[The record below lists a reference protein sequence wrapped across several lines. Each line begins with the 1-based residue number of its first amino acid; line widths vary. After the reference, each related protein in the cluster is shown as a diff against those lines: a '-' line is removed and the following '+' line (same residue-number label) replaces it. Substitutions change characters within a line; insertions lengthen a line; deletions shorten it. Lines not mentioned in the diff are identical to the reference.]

1 MASSNKENIGT
12 IHARTDLC
20 NHKIASTSLDA
31 NSSSFLWQRVLAFL
45 IGVLIGRDKPFAL
58 LERIMHLKFNEPLP
72 GERAQREMSPGPAF
86 DEPSRFGV
94 IPSQAVE
101 AAVLALLFPENQ
113 GRSREAL
120 LEWSVLLIRRN
131 FYPGVHSGQI
141 SFPGGKRDKED
152 ADLWATAC
160 RETREEVGI
169 GPENLDRVGA
179 LTRIYVPASNF
190 LIYPFVAV
198 ARPETKI
205 VLDLHEAVEC
215 RRVPVKVFDPAAAE
229 VVEVSSSIGFKLAL
243 AWQYGGFTI
252 WGATG
257 MMLAEL
263 YRTVDLGLLV

>member
-1 MASSNKENIGT
+1 
-12 IHARTDLC
+12 
-20 NHKIASTSLDA
+20 
-31 NSSSFLWQRVLAFL
+31 
-45 IGVLIGRDKPFAL
+45 
-58 LERIMHLKFNEPLP
+58 MHLKLHAPLP
-72 GERAQREMSPGPAF
+72 GERAQREMAPGPAF

-94 IPSQAVE
+94 IPSQAME
-101 AAVLALLFPENQ
+101 AAVLVLLFPENE
-113 GRSREAL
+113 GGSREAL

-131 FYPGVHSGQI
+131 SYPGVHSGQI

-152 ADLWATAC
+152 ADLWVTAC

-169 GPENLDRVGA
+169 GQESLDRVGA

-198 ARPETKI
+198 ARPEAQT
-205 VLDLHEAVEC
+205 VLDPREAVESC
-215 RRVPVKVFDPAAAE
+215 RVPVKVFDPAAAKEVE
-229 VVEVSSSIGFKLAL
+229 VVSSIGSKLAP

-263 YRTVDLGLLV
+263 YRTIDLGLLVPEGASLD